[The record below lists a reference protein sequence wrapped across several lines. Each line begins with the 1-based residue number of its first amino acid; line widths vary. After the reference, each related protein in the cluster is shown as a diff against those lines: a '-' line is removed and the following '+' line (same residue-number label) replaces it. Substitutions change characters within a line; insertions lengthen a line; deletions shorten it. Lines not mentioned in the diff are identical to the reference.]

1 MLASDDR
8 VPSDARSVTV
18 KGEKKKKLKYWRRS
32 IRVDVAQ
39 KYITR
44 IRRCR
49 EEANEI
55 LFETQ
60 NCFFFLQI
68 LFSSLFRIES
78 CCAHR
83 ESRRNS
89 DERRGI
95 LIERRF
101 VS

>member
-18 KGEKKKKLKYWRRS
+18 KGETKKEEMKNWRRS

-44 IRRCR
+44 ICR
-49 EEANEI
+49 YREQANEI

-60 NCFFFLQI
+60 NCFFLQI